1 MSSQDK
7 VKKGQRK
14 SAFCGHFMAEW
25 DDHHYCPKCR
35 DDMKGDDPCVKSSEC
50 TICSSFSEEQKR
62 KLVNRN
68 RYKSKKTQNS
78 SALVDNGAKEGGID
92 DSLLDE
98 DEVSVSSVTASNKS
112 RSLEDKLDR
121 YFSEFANISQRI
133 QNLEHKDSE
142 TVGSRISS
150 SRDSCKVAKQPLANS
165 KPSSSS
171 ATPAAPGR
179 LERRSSTITRAEFD
193 RQSVSGLAS
202 DESGVSRKRSH
213 SESSEEPDPD
223 LEQGE
228 IHPKE
233 EDSPGYTDTLETI
246 KKWLDLEVKNVKCFV
261 PPSVFSSRDQVK
273 KSVQQSMALPPAQPL
288 VELWKYKEFS
298 ALGSNDVD
306 DNDSHHPPLSKGHFL
321 SFPKPQMKFYQVSPQ
336 SFSLT
341 APRIQD
347 TFKNIAASPFQAP
360 TSVSTP
366 LKQYLAWE
374 TVSRENIQILNH
386 VFWFKS
392 AMEKATI
399 EMFAELDKMK
409 ESVDQEDIQQ
419 SMNFMQNCLH
429 LQSTTMG
436 CLGKALDDVLETSMT
451 LASNLL
457 LNRRDNFLKL
467 CHRDV
472 TDKDIARLRNSSL
485 TKKELFNSKVLAEV
499 EQNFIQWSQI
509 NREPAF
515 KKHRGDSYGS
525 RSFTD
530 SKKES
535 TQNRYQNA
543 AFQNFR
549 SQSKQGDQNKR
560 QSGAFNN
567 NRGSARGGRGRR
579 K

>member
-14 SAFCGHFMAEW
+14 SALCGHFMAEW

-35 DDMKGDDPCVKSSEC
+35 DDVKGDDPCVKSSDC
-50 TICSSFSEEQKR
+50 TICCSFSDEQKG

-78 SALVDNGAKEGGID
+78 AALVDNGGKEGGID

-98 DEVSVSSVTASNKS
+98 DDASVSSITASNKS

-121 YFSEFANISQRI
+121 FFSEFANLSQRI

-150 SRDSCKVAKQPLANS
+150 GRDSCQVAKQPLANS

-171 ATPAAPGR
+171 ATSAAPAR
-179 LERRSSTITRAEFD
+179 LEKRSSTITRAEFD

-233 EDSPGYTDTLETI
+233 EDSPGYTETLNTI
-246 KKWLDLEVKNVKCFV
+246 KKWLDLEVKNVECFV
-261 PPSVFSSRDQVK
+261 PPVFSSRDQVK

-306 DNDSHHPPLSKGHFL
+306 DNDPHHPPLSKGHFL

-347 TFKNIAASPFQAP
+347 AFKNIAASPFQAP
-360 TSVSTP
+360 SLVSTP

-386 VFWFKS
+386 VFCFK
-392 AMEKATI
+392 
-399 EMFAELDKMK
+399 
-409 ESVDQEDIQQ
+409 
-419 SMNFMQNCLH
+419 
-429 LQSTTMG
+429 
-436 CLGKALDDVLETSMT
+436 
-451 LASNLL
+451 
-457 LNRRDNFLKL
+457 
-467 CHRDV
+467 
-472 TDKDIARLRNSSL
+472 
-485 TKKELFNSKVLAEV
+485 
-499 EQNFIQWSQI
+499 
-509 NREPAF
+509 
-515 KKHRGDSYGS
+515 
-525 RSFTD
+525 
-530 SKKES
+530 
-535 TQNRYQNA
+535 
-543 AFQNFR
+543 
-549 SQSKQGDQNKR
+549 
-560 QSGAFNN
+560 
-567 NRGSARGGRGRR
+567 
-579 K
+579 

>member
-1 MSSQDK
+1 M
-7 VKKGQRK
+7 
-14 SAFCGHFMAEW
+14 
-25 DDHHYCPKCR
+25 
-35 DDMKGDDPCVKSSEC
+35 
-50 TICSSFSEEQKR
+50 
-62 KLVNRN
+62 
-68 RYKSKKTQNS
+68 
-78 SALVDNGAKEGGID
+78 
-92 DSLLDE
+92 LDE
-98 DEVSVSSVTASNKS
+98 DDASVSSITASNKS
-112 RSLEDKLDR
+112 RSSEDKLDR
-121 YFSEFANISQRI
+121 FFSEFANLSQRI
-133 QNLEHKDSE
+133 QNLEHKDSK

-150 SRDSCKVAKQPLANS
+150 GRDSCHVAKQPLANS

-171 ATPAAPGR
+171 ATSAAPGQ

-193 RQSVSGLAS
+193 RQSVSGLGS

-213 SESSEEPDPD
+213 SESSEELDPD
-223 LEQGE
+223 LEHGE

-233 EDSPGYTDTLETI
+233 EDSPGYIDTLETM
-246 KKWLDLEVKNVKCFV
+246 KKRLDLEVKNVECFV
-261 PPSVFSSRDQVK
+261 PPSVFLSRDQVK

-306 DNDSHHPPLSKGHFL
+306 DNDPHHPPLSKGHFL
-321 SFPKPQMKFYQVSPQ
+321 SFPKPQMKFYKVSPP

-347 TFKNIAASPFQAP
+347 AFKNIAASPFQAP
-360 TSVSTP
+360 SLVSTLP
-366 LKQYLAWE
+366 KQYLAWE

-392 AMEKATI
+392 AMETATN
-399 EMFAELDKMK
+399 EMFAEIDKMK

-436 CLGKALDDVLETSMT
+436 CLGKALDDVLDTSMT

-485 TKKELFNSKVLAEV
+485 TKKELFNSKVLAAV
-499 EQNFIQWSQI
+499 EQNFIEWSQI
-509 NREPAF
+509 NREPTF
-515 KKHRGDSYGS
+515 KK
-525 RSFTD
+525 
-530 SKKES
+530 
-535 TQNRYQNA
+535 TQ
-543 AFQNFR
+543 
-549 SQSKQGDQNKR
+549 
-560 QSGAFNN
+560 
-567 NRGSARGGRGRR
+567 RR
-579 K
+579 FLWFPFFY